1 MEIKGKALSVGTIKK
16 AFENSYGKS
25 NKKQGF
31 DGYEPVNRLTDRQAQ
46 VYHNPSTG
54 HTIVAHRG
62 TQGIKDVFTDLA
74 YATTGYK
81 SGRFKKAERIQKEAE
96 KQFGSQNVSTL
107 GHSLGSLLSSDV
119 GRNSKEIINY
129 NKPITPF
136 GKRRDNEYVVK
147 TSNDPFSWFHRPK
160 QDSKNKTIKSTSVN
174 PLYEHSIDRLDALQ
188 PEEMIGKGLKV
199 KELKSIIKEHNKK
212 SKSQMKVKGYGTM
225 KKQELQQ
232 AVHHISSLA

>member
-1 MEIKGKALSVGTIKK
+1 MKIEGKAISAKIFKK
-16 AFENSYGKS
+16 ALTNSYGKS
-25 NKKQGF
+25 NKKEGF

-46 VYHNPSTG
+46 VYHNPKTG

-96 KQFGSQNVSTL
+96 KQFGSQNVSTV
-107 GHSLGSLLSSDV
+107 GHSLGSLLSSEV
-119 GRNSKEIINY
+119 GKNSKEIINY

-136 GKRRDNEYVVK
+136 GRRRDNEYVVK

-160 QDSKNKTIKSTSVN
+160 QDSKNKTIKSKSVN
-174 PLYEHSIDRLDALQ
+174 PLHEHSIDRLDALQ
-188 PEEMIGKGLKV
+188 PDEVIGKGLKV
-199 KELKSIIKEHNKK
+199 KELKSIIKDHNKK
-212 SKSQMKVKGYGTM
+212 SKSHLKVKGYGKM
-225 KKQELQQ
+225 KKAELLQ
-232 AVHHISSLA
+232 AVQNIM